1 MKDTLK
7 KLKDI
12 ILAQF
17 SAEEQKQLNEF
28 KAPVVVAKLAEVKTQ
43 DGAMTFSYEGDA
55 LAVGMPIMD
64 ITSGTPVPV
73 IDGDYTLEDGT
84 KIKVSGGMVS
94 ELETAT
100 PAGDTEMTKKVDEAV
115 KTQMSSHVSKYEKLE
130 ASNIELSKQVVLLT
144 KAFNTIL
151 DTPIAGKVEAE
162 KQKSEKK
169 YEDMSKHEQYLFNR
183 GKL

>member
-17 SAEEQKQLNEF
+17 SAEEQKQLNDF
-28 KAPVVVAKLAEVKTQ
+28 KAPVVVAKLAEVKTK

-55 LAVGMPIMD
+55 LAVSMPIMD

-73 IDGDYTLEDGT
+73 IDGEYTLEDGT
-84 KIKVSGGMVS
+84 KIKVAGGMVS

-100 PAGDTEMTKKVDEAV
+100 PASDTEMTKKVDEAV
-115 KTQMSSHVSKYEKLE
+115 KAQMSSHVSKYDELK
-130 ASNIELSKQVVLLT
+130 AVNVELSNQVALLT

-151 DTPIAGKVEAE
+151 ETPIAGKVEATKE
-162 KQKSEKK
+162 TVAKK
-169 YEDMSKHEQYLFNR
+169 YEEMTKHEQYLFNR

>member
-28 KAPVVVAKLAEVKTQ
+28 KAPIIPAKLAEVKTQ

-84 KIKVSGGMVS
+84 KIKVAGGMVS

-100 PAGDTEMTKKVDEAV
+100 PAVDTEMTKKVDEAV

-151 DTPIAGKVEAE
+151 ETPIAGKVEATKE
-162 KQKSEKK
+162 AVAKK
-169 YEDMSKHEQYLFNR
+169 YEDMTKHEQYLFNR